1 MTKVVF
7 LNQNEHLTIV
17 LTIIPVLGLQQV
29 NEKLSGKTKTPRVSL
44 NVVGESLLTPT
55 YVSLCV

>member
-7 LNQNEHLTIV
+7 FNQNEHLTIV

-29 NEKLSGKTKTPRVSL
+29 NEKLSEKTKTLRVSL
-44 NVVGESLLTPT
+44 NVAGESR
-55 YVSLCV
+55 